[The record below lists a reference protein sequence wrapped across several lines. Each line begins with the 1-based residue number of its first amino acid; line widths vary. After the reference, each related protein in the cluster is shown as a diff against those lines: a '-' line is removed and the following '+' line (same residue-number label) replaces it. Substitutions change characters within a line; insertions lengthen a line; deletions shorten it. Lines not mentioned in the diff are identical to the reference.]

1 MATRRLA
8 LDVQLIQDEDGEP
21 QDELSD
27 DELQGDFINE
37 SGRQVVFSD
46 VRGDGGSDEYERI
59 DSGLDPCYRSSLLLL
74 DGSLNEVIFLFMLVQ
89 YLPCHC

>member
-8 LDVQLIQDEDGEP
+8 LDDVIQLIQDEDGEP

-27 DELQGDFINE
+27 DDEELLGEFVE
-37 SGRQVVFSD
+37 SGRQVVFSY
-46 VRGDGGSDEYERI
+46 VGGDGGNDEYERI

-74 DGSLNEVIFLFMLVQ
+74 DGSLNEVILF
-89 YLPCHC
+89 CSC